1 MTRKS
6 LRRHFL
12 KDKEVKKLIQEF
24 SRRFNLQL
32 TEILEKDS
40 IEVEVAEVGAD
51 VRVFLI
57 SGRPLLVSL
66 EERLVPSLVFEELFR
81 FLPRVVVDSG
91 AVPYVCNGADVM
103 APGIVRVE
111 GNFHKGDI
119 VVVVDERHAKPLVIG
134 EALHSSE
141 ELRKMKT
148 GKAVKNVHYV
158 GDKRWKFIKE
168 IS

>member
-12 KDKEVKKLIQEF
+12 KDKEAKKLIQDF
-24 SRRFNLQL
+24 SRRFKVQL
-32 TEILEKDS
+32 TEILKVDK
-40 IEVEVAEVGAD
+40 IEVVEVGAD

-57 SGRPLLVSL
+57 SGKPLFMSL
-66 EERLVPSLVFEELFR
+66 GKKLIPSLVFEELFR

-103 APGIVRVE
+103 APGIVHVE
-111 GNFHKGDI
+111 GSFQKGGI

-134 EALHSSE
+134 EALRDLE
-141 ELRKMKT
+141 DLRRIKT
-148 GKAVKNVHYV
+148 GKAVKNIHYV
-158 GDKRWKFIKE
+158 GDKMWKFIKQ

>member
-91 AVPYVCNGADVM
+91 AVPYVWWSTNAT
-103 APGIVRVE
+103 R
-111 GNFHKGDI
+111 N
-119 VVVVDERHAKPLVIG
+119 
-134 EALHSSE
+134 
-141 ELRKMKT
+141 
-148 GKAVKNVHYV
+148 
-158 GDKRWKFIKE
+158 RWL
-168 IS
+168 